1 MASVFHHIP
10 AGAGYTLKHDDHVR
24 LDLVYRSRFM
34 SDYRRAWINLACSLL
49 FLIPFCVL
57 IIISSWPFVIQAYQ
71 FSEGSPDPGGLP
83 FRWVLKASIPLGFFL
98 LIHPG
103 RQREPE
109 KPVLHPDPEISLGDA
124 PSPVLFRFLH
134 APMTVWIALMFLSL
148 MLMLMLGYPV
158 AFTLGAIALLF
169 GGVFL
174 GFDFFHLLPLR
185 IWGVMTNFTLLAVP
199 LFIFMGIVLDKSGL
213 AEDLLETMGLLFGR
227 LRGGLAVSVV
237 IVGALLAATTGVVG
251 ATVVTMGII
260 ALPTMLRRNYSRQLS
275 TGTIAAAG
283 TLGQIIPPS
292 IVLIL
297 LGDVMGVPVGRLFIG
312 AVVPG
317 VLLVVL
323 FLVYISVYAWLKP
336 EAAPAITSESDEH
349 ILRKVF
355 LTLLPPLVLVVGVLG
370 SIFFGIASPTESA
383 AVGALGA
390 LVLAALHRQL
400 TLDRLR
406 EAMQLTT
413 RLTSMVFLIL
423 IGATAFGLVFRGMG
437 GGDLVLEVMTNL
449 PGGTLGFLIASMIL
463 IFLLGF
469 FLDFLQICFIVVP
482 ILAPIASAMGV
493 DLLWL
498 AVLIAINLQTSFLTP
513 PFGFSLFY
521 LKAVAPKHDPHPA
534 HLPGYH
540 PVHIHT
546 GRHHHPAVPVP
557 HPGHLA
563 A

>member
-1 MASVFHHIP
+1 M
-10 AGAGYTLKHDDHVR
+10 TL
-24 LDLVYRSRFM
+24 
-34 SDYRRAWINLACSLL
+34 
-49 FLIPFCVL
+49 
-57 IIISSWPFVIQAYQ
+57 
-71 FSEGSPDPGGLP
+71 
-83 FRWVLKASIPLGFFL
+83 
-98 LIHPG
+98 
-103 RQREPE
+103 
-109 KPVLHPDPEISLGDA
+109 
-124 PSPVLFRFLH
+124 
-134 APMTVWIALMFLSL
+134 WIALMFLSL

-213 AEDLLETMGLLFGR
+213 AEDLLETMGMLFGR

-237 IVGALLAATTGVVG
+237 VVGGLLAATTGVVG

-317 VLLVVL
+317 MLLVVL
-323 FLVYISVYAWLKP
+323 FLIYIGVYAWHRP
-336 EAAPAITSESDEH
+336 EVAPAITAGTDEH
-349 ILRKVF
+349 ILRKVC

-383 AVGALGA
+383 AVGAVGA
-390 LVLAALHRQL
+390 LALAALHRQL

-406 EAMQLTT
+406 DAMQLTT

-437 GGDLVLEVMTNL
+437 GDHLVLDVMTNL
-449 PGGTLGFLIASMIL
+449 PGGTLGFLIASMLL
-463 IFLLGF
+463 IFVLGF

-482 ILAPIASAMGV
+482 ILAPIAAAMGV

-513 PFGFSLFY
+513 PFGLSLFY
-521 LKAVAPKHDPHPA
+521 LKAVAPKEIRIQHIYQGIIPFISIQVGAIILLCLFPKLITW
-534 HLPGYH
+534 LPDLMDRMQG
-540 PVHIHT
+540 
-546 GRHHHPAVPVP
+546 
-557 HPGHLA
+557 L
-563 A
+563 